1 MKLIVL
7 KEGVWKDSVSGDG
20 SNKRVTFKSLDAEDK
35 RYYYLNITDYERDT
49 RAQQS
54 IKDKW
59 EPWCKPGNVLEV
71 PMFNETTINKFGQF
85 TIIKENKSDASV

>member
-7 KEGVWKDSVSGDG
+7 KEGVWKDSVSGQG
-20 SNKRVTFKSLDAEDK
+20 SNKRVTFKNIDPNDK

-54 IKDKW
+54 IQDKW
-59 EPWCKPGNVLEV
+59 EPVCKKGNVLDVSIYEDT
-71 PMFNETTINKFGQF
+71 NSINKFGQY
-85 TIIKENKSDASV
+85 TIIKEIK